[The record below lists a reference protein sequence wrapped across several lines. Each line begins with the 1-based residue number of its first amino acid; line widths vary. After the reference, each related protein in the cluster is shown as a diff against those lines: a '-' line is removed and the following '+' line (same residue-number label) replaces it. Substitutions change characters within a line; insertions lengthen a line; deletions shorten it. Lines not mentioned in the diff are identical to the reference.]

1 MKEGKEMSDIQ
12 FGNGNPKYF
21 EIYDVD
27 FEKLVKAIDNCQ
39 GAVIL
44 FDDEGN
50 QFNLKSKLSQM
61 TGLFTLI
68 RGGQLTHAKLY
79 CKDPDDM
86 AMLFRLNL
94 FGEIKED
101 EQ

>member
-1 MKEGKEMSDIQ
+1 MEN
-12 FGNGNPKYF
+12 FGNGNPKFF

-27 FEKLVKAIDNCQ
+27 FDKLIKAIDNCK

-44 FDDEGN
+44 YDDEDN
-50 QFNLKSKLSQM
+50 RFNLKSKLSQM
-61 TGLFTLI
+61 AGMFALI

-94 FGEIKED
+94 FGEIKE
-101 EQ
+101 EKKPEE

>member
-1 MKEGKEMSDIQ
+1 MSDIQ